1 MLSQIRSVGTSLI
14 TKFAMIVNVQNMK
27 SNNNVMQDV
36 NTNLDDENDDDTME
50 TYNCDNTNSG
60 RIECFWLCEC
70 ERECERESSSARKS
84 TKRLL

>member
-1 MLSQIRSVGTSLI
+1 
-14 TKFAMIVNVQNMK
+14 
-27 SNNNVMQDV
+27 MQDV